1 MRLVILESPYHADT
15 DANFERNRLYRQQ
28 CIQDCLLRGEA
39 PFASHQMYTDALDD
53 SVPAER
59 DLGIAAGY
67 EWWRAA
73 CCVVF
78 YVDLGWSEGMRKAW
92 NRARVSNIKRE
103 QRSLIAA
110 EDRDAGN

>member
-1 MRLVILESPYHADT
+1 MRLVILESPYRAATGAD
-15 DANFERNRLYRQQ
+15 FERNRLYRQQ

-53 SVPAER
+53 NIPAER

-73 CCVVF
+73 SCVVF
-78 YVDLGWSEGMRKAW
+78 YTDIGFSEGMRKAW

-103 QRSLIAA
+103 ERRLLGDKA
-110 EDRDAGN
+110 